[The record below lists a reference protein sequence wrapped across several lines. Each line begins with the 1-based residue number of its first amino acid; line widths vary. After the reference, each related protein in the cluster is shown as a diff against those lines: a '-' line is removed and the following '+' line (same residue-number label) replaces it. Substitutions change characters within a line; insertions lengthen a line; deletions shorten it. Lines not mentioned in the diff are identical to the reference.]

1 MDILHKELT
10 DKIIDAFYDVY
21 DELGYGYLEKV
32 YQNSLYLELTERG
45 HKVEAQKEIK
55 IYYRGREVGLY
66 YADMIVDDLILL
78 ELKATETIIEA
89 HEAQIINYLRGTDK
103 EVGYVLNFGPK
114 PEFSRKIY
122 TNDRKKHKR

>member
-1 MDILHKELT
+1 MEILHKELT

-21 DELGYGYLEKV
+21 DELGYGYLERV

-66 YADMIVDDLILL
+66 YADLIVDDLILL
-78 ELKATETIIEA
+78 ELKAAETIIEA
-89 HEAQIINYLRGTDK
+89 HEAQVINYLRGTDK

-122 TNDRKKHKR
+122 TNDRKKSKK